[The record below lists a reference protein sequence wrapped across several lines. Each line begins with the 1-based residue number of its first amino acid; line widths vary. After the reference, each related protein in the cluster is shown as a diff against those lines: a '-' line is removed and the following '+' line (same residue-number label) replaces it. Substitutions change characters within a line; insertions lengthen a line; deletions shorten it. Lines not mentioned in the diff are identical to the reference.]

1 MRKKY
6 YRPVGERLPRWV
18 LIPVGIVFLPI
29 TLLSSI
35 VSLFMIF
42 SPNEFGNVSNV
53 PITVL
58 KVVIGIFFLIGSLW
72 GTYLLLRMIFVNP
85 NKANFTSPFGLRVF
99 AFFSYFSYI
108 FSSSG
113 SFSSSYS
120 ARTLWA
126 LAKQREKTK
135 INLNKRR

>member
-18 LIPVGIVFLPI
+18 LIPFGIVFLPI
-29 TLLSSI
+29 TFLSSI
-35 VSLFMIF
+35 GSLFLII
-42 SPNEFGNVSNV
+42 SPNAVGNVSNV

-58 KVVIGIFFLIGSLW
+58 KVVVGSLFLIGSLW

-108 FSSSG
+108 FSGSG
-113 SFSSSYS
+113 SCSYSYS

-126 LAKQREKTK
+126 LARKKGKE
-135 INLNKRR
+135 

>member
-18 LIPVGIVFLPI
+18 LIPFGIVFLPI
-29 TLLSSI
+29 TFLSSI
-35 VSLFMIF
+35 GSLFLII
-42 SPNEFGNVSNV
+42 SPNAVGNVSNV

-58 KVVIGIFFLIGSLW
+58 KVVVGSLFLIGSLW

-99 AFFSYFSYI
+99 AFFSFLSGFGP
-108 FSSSG
+108 FSST
-113 SFSSSYS
+113 YS
-120 ARTLWA
+120 AKTLWA

-135 INLNKRR
+135 INFNKRR